1 MSGLFDLYKDED
13 EAIADPMS
21 AEPTYSQG
29 EVRTK
34 VNKDGSVTETIIEP
48 VTSAEAPAAAKPVTS
63 STSQESCASCQAQ
76 SSAVVQPAATP
87 ESSANNPGADEFTYD
102 EGKGEKELIQITG
115 PLSEVF
121 TKALNV
127 YYAKEPILTEKNI
140 PENISQSDTALLA
153 ESSKIDQHSN
163 ESMINTE
170 TNLNAILDYIVAQD
184 PGSTIGDSYDFTT
197 DSNMK
202 DMDDPDMIVK
212 SMEIEEALEPET
224 VSKVE
229 DAANAGKS
237 EMVLVISNKPYYSSA
252 TANDVKL
259 EYVNIAQQY
268 ASPYV
273 TSEDEVALEKL
284 YTHPKIKTVLGVPE
298 LFSYLKERKAKA

>member
-13 EAIADPMS
+13 EVITDPMS

-34 VNKDGSVTETIIEP
+34 VNQDGSVTETVIEP
-48 VTSAEAPAAAKPVTS
+48 VKPITS

-76 SSAVVQPAATP
+76 SGSVAD
-87 ESSANNPGADEFTYD
+87 SSSNNPGADEFTYD

-127 YYAKEPILTEKNI
+127 YYAKEPVLTEKNI
-140 PENISQSDTALLA
+140 PEDISQSDTALLA
-153 ESSKIDQHSN
+153 ESSKIDQHSS

-170 TNLNAILDYIVAQD
+170 TNLNAILDYIVSQD
-184 PGSTIGDSYDFTT
+184 PGSTIGDNYDFTT
-197 DSNMK
+197 DSAMK
-202 DMDDPDMIVK
+202 DMDDPNMIVK

-224 VSKVE
+224 VSKLE
-229 DAANAGKS
+229 DAADAGKS

-268 ASPYV
+268 ASPYI

>member
-29 EVRTK
+29 EVRTQ
-34 VNKDGSVTETIIEP
+34 VNHDGTVTETVIEP
-48 VTSAEAPAAAKPVTS
+48 VKPVISSASQEGCSSCQQTAPAA
-63 STSQESCASCQAQ
+63 
-76 SSAVVQPAATP
+76 PAATVDTP
-87 ESSANNPGADEFTYD
+87 AGDATADEFTYN
-102 EGKGEKELIQITG
+102 EGKGEKEIIQITG

-127 YYAKEPILTEKNI
+127 YYAKEPVLTEKGI
-140 PENISQSDTALLA
+140 PEDISQSDTALLA
-153 ESSKIDQHSN
+153 EASKIDKHSS
-163 ESMINTE
+163 ESLVNTE

-184 PGSTIGDSYDFTT
+184 PGVAIGDNYDFTT
-197 DSNMK
+197 DSVMK

-212 SMEIEEALEPET
+212 SMEINEALEPET
-224 VSKVE
+224 VSKLE
-229 DAANAGKS
+229 DAADIGKS

-268 ASPYV
+268 ASPYI
-273 TSEDEVALEKL
+273 TSEAEVALEKL
-284 YTHPKIKTVLGVPE
+284 YAHPKIKVVLGVPE
-298 LFSYLKERKAKA
+298 LFSYLKERKAKQ

>member
-29 EVRTK
+29 EVRTQ
-34 VNKDGSVTETIIEP
+34 VNQDGSVTETIIEP
-48 VTSAEAPAAAKPVTS
+48 VKPVTS
-63 STSQESCASCQAQ
+63 STSQESCSTCQAQ
-76 SSAVVQPAATP
+76 SSAVVQPTATP

-140 PENISQSDTALLA
+140 PENVSQSDTALLA

-184 PGSTIGDSYDFTT
+184 PGSTIGDNYDFTT

-268 ASPYV
+268 ASPYI
-273 TSEDEVALEKL
+273 TSEAEVALEKL

>member
-29 EVRTK
+29 EVRTQ
-34 VNKDGSVTETIIEP
+34 VNQDGTVTETVIEP
-48 VTSAEAPAAAKPVTS
+48 VKPITSTA
-63 STSQESCASCQAQ
+63 SQENCASCQAQ
-76 SSAVVQPAATP
+76 SSSVVQPTAAP
-87 ESSANNPGADEFTYD
+87 EASYNDSKADEFTYD

-212 SMEIEEALEPET
+212 TMEIEEALEPET
-224 VSKVE
+224 VSKLE
-229 DAANAGKS
+229 DAADVGKS

-268 ASPYV
+268 ASPYI
-273 TSEDEVALEKL
+273 TSEAEVALETL
-284 YTHPKIKTVLGVPE
+284 YTHPKIKVVLGVPE

>member
-29 EVRTK
+29 EVRTQ
-34 VNKDGSVTETIIEP
+34 VNQDGTVTETVIEP
-48 VTSAEAPAAAKPVTS
+48 VKAVTS
-63 STSQESCASCQAQ
+63 SASQENCASCQQPTATVTT
-76 SSAVVQPAATP
+76 SATVNTTT
-87 ESSANNPGADEFTYD
+87 NNTGNNEFTYD

-127 YYAKEPILTEKNI
+127 YYAKEPVLTEKNI
-140 PENISQSDTALLA
+140 PDDISQSDTALLA
-153 ESSKIDQHSN
+153 ESSKIDKHSS
-163 ESMINTE
+163 ESLVNTE

-184 PGSTIGDSYDFTT
+184 PGVAIGDNYDFTT
-197 DSNMK
+197 DSVMK
-202 DMDDPDMIVK
+202 DIDDPDMIVK

-224 VSKVE
+224 VSKLE
-229 DAANAGKS
+229 DAADVGKS

-268 ASPYV
+268 ASPYI
-273 TSEDEVALEKL
+273 TSEAEVALEKL
-284 YTHPKIKTVLGVPE
+284 YTHPKIKVVLGVPE